1 MANRTI
7 PQTLAERRR
16 LRQLAHDFVSEKA
29 LHPPVMLSDLEALA
43 AEFVKRN
50 NLDEGLRDWLM
61 VEMHNG
67 VWLPV
72 VASIPRSDDINRF
85 EDEGKTVVEGDPS
98 LPVSKCFLDLAAR
111 LSAGEI

>member
-43 AEFVKRN
+43 AEFVRM
-50 NLDEGLRDWLM
+50 RDC
-61 VEMHNG
+61 ETG
-67 VWLPV
+67 
-72 VASIPRSDDINRF
+72 
-85 EDEGKTVVEGDPS
+85 
-98 LPVSKCFLDLAAR
+98 
-111 LSAGEI
+111 